1 VLLAGRDLTVSFGG
15 VRALAGVSIAVDAGE
30 IVGLVGANGA
40 GKTTLLDCLS
50 GHVRPSSGQVVLDGR
65 DLTRAAPDARA
76 RRGLVRSFQD
86 ARLFPAMSVRDA
98 LLVAQERV
106 AWSGLVGSLLSL
118 PRWRGAERRR
128 VAAASEL
135 AATMGLGPHLDSAV
149 GELSTGERRA
159 VDLACVSLMAPRVL
173 LLDEPSAGLA
183 SAEVPALSALLTRVR
198 DATGAGVIMV
208 EHDWSLARSVAD
220 RLVVL
225 EDGQVAGEPRAAS

>member
-1 VLLAGRDLTVSFGG
+1 MLLAGRDLTVSFGG
-15 VRALAGVSIAVDAGE
+15 VHALVGVSIAVDAGE

-50 GHVRPSSGQVVLDGR
+50 GHVRPDYGQVMLDGR

-76 RRGLVRSFQD
+76 RRGVVRSFQD

-98 LLVAQERV
+98 LLVAQEGV

-118 PRWRGAERRR
+118 PRWRAAEGRRMA
-128 VAAASEL
+128 AAASV
-135 AATMGLGPHLDSAV
+135 AATTGLVAKLDTAV
-149 GELSTGERRA
+149 GDLSTGERRA
-159 VDLACVSLMAPRVL
+159 VDLACVSLTAPRLL

-183 SAEVPALSALLTRVR
+183 SAEVPALSELLARVR

-208 EHDWSLARSVAD
+208 EHDWSLARGLAD
-220 RLVVL
+220 RIVVL
-225 EDGQVAGEPRAAS
+225 EEGRVVRDSGSL